1 MVVERFKV
9 FFEKFA
15 ILRNGVSEDST
26 PNLPNYDR
34 DIRFGDCVAYF
45 SFLVLARVT
54 NKVQTGVTGS
64 FWLLLFN
71 RLQKII

>member
-1 MVVERFKV
+1 MFI
-9 FFEKFA
+9 EKIA

-26 PNLPNYDR
+26 PNRPNYDR
-34 DIRFGDCVAYF
+34 DIRLGDCVAYF
-45 SFLVLARVT
+45 SFLVLAQVT
-54 NKVQTGVTGS
+54 NKVQMGVPGS